1 MESTARSIAKAI
13 SWRIAGTASTFIVT
27 YLVLGDITISG
38 TIAFVQLVLN
48 TLLYI
53 VHERIWNRVTWGR

>member
-1 MESTARSIAKAI
+1 MESTARSIAKAV